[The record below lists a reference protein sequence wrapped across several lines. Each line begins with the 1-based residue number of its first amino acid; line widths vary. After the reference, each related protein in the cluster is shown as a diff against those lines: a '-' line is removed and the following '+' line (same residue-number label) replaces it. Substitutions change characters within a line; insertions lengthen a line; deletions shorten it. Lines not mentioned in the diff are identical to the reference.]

1 MFHGPLTLSSRAQ
14 QTRTTRLTMEFT
26 ASSQPRRTCAWSSFF
41 APPSACGSFSSCPL
55 VHIHLHDFLH
65 LLWPGLHLLQCH
77 EVPPTTFLKLL
88 SSSSS
93 VCRPQSS
100 SISFF
105 CIFRELTFRLDIS
118 VFFGWS
124 TSLQVFPF
132 SLHRHCCSNL
142 MLVLRCYYCC
152 SNLSLAHRRPS
163 KLCLHVVLALIG
175 LLRARLRSSRPPLNC
190 SVLTL
195 LHTSPALPPPS
206 QCLSVPPPTFCDI
219 SPCALAEPIL

>member
-55 VHIHLHDFLH
+55 VHIHLQDFLH

-124 TSLQVFPF
+124 PGFSALVASPLLFELDAGAALLLLLLELVAGASSSIQTVSSCGSCLDWPPKGSTSVVASSSQLLGPYTPSHISCVASAFAVPF
-132 SLHRHCCSNL
+132 SSAPN
-142 MLVLRCYYCC
+142 
-152 SNLSLAHRRPS
+152 
-163 KLCLHVVLALIG
+163 
-175 LLRARLRSSRPPLNC
+175 LLRHF
-190 SVLTL
+190 SV
-195 LHTSPALPPPS
+195 
-206 QCLSVPPPTFCDI
+206 
-219 SPCALAEPIL
+219 CAC